1 MVQNPKVF
9 LLEDDPSLGA
19 TLYERL
25 QKEGYNVQWCESLKQ
40 ANTYLDAHFDLFIL
54 DVTLKDGSGF
64 DFATD
69 VRKKTNSPFL
79 FMTALNT
86 AESRLRGYELG
97 AEEYIPKPFHL
108 KELLIRI
115 QHVIENHAPKRMY
128 ELKELTIDFQQMSL
142 IFKNGE
148 KKQLSLKDF
157 KVLQLLIDKS
167 PEVLSRDEILN
178 RVWGED
184 QFPTSRTV
192 DNCILRLRQALAGDY
207 IKSIRAVGYQWQEES
222 E

>member
-19 TLYERL
+19 TLNERL
-25 QKEGYNVQWCESLKQ
+25 QKEGYQVQWCQSLQQ
-40 ANTYLDAHFDLFIL
+40 ANAYLEEHFDLFIL
-54 DVTLKDGSGF
+54 DITLKDGSGF
-64 DFATD
+64 DFASD
-69 VRKKTNSPFL
+69 VRQKTNSPFL

-128 ELKELTIDFQQMSL
+128 ELQDLTIDFQQMSL
-142 IFKNGE
+142 IFKTGE
-148 KKQLSLKDF
+148 KKQLGLKDF

-178 RVWGED
+178 KVWGED

-192 DNCILRLRQALAGDY
+192 DNSVLRLRQALGGDY

-222 E
+222 K